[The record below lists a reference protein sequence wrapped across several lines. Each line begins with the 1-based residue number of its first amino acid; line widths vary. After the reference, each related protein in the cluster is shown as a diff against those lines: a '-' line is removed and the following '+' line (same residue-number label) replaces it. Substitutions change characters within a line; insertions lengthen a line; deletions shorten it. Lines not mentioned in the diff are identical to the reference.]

1 MYERYLELLNST
13 GVKSSDVAKAT
24 GIPPSTFSD
33 WKRGKSSPKYEK
45 LQKIANYF
53 GVKADWLQ
61 GTSEYKTDDEL
72 YSKLAEDNMFIP
84 TIEDVQAHYSASS
97 MSKFGHDWKDK
108 IKKGSL
114 IPILGTSRAGIPNLA
129 IEEVNY
135 DDPDEWEEIDPKLA
149 KAGTYLALRIK
160 GDSMQ
165 PDLNENDIVIVKSQ
179 SDANNGDIVIA
190 KVNGDEACCKKLFK
204 NNDGIILHSLNP
216 SYPPMFF
223 SQSDIQ
229 DKPVAIIGKVI
240 ELRRKF

>member
-1 MYERYLELLNST
+1 MYKKIKDLCNNAGITITGLEST
-13 GVKSSDVAKAT
+13 LGFARGSLSKIDNHK
-24 GIPPSTFSD
+24 PSA
-33 WKRGKSSPKYEK
+33 EK
-45 LQKIANYF
+45 LQKIADYF
-53 GVKADWLQ
+53 GIRVDWLQ

-72 YSKLAEDNMFIP
+72 FLSYSENNLAITDVIP
-84 TIEDVQAHYSASS
+84 LIQYGA
-97 MSKFGHDWKDK
+97 DWEDK

-114 IPILGTSRAGIPNLA
+114 IPIRGFSRAGIPNLA
-129 IEEVNY
+129 IEDINY
-135 DDPDEWEEIDPKLA
+135 DDPSEWEEIDPKLA

-216 SYPPMFF
+216 AYPPMFF